1 MERNDCTITTD
12 GSPFTQSYQKVTAT
26 EERNDSSSECIYMD
40 YNATTPVDIEVIQ
53 TVTEA
58 MQEAWGN
65 PSSSYTPGRKA
76 KALIDWSREN
86 VAQMVGGRPEDI
98 IFTSGGTEA
107 NNLVFHTAVK
117 YFWDHQRQLAQNG
130 ASVELGGIAEL
141 LPHII
146 ISNIEHDSVQLMVD
160 NLIEEKKANATFL
173 PVSKV
178 TGCTEV
184 DDLIAAVRPTTCLV
198 SVMLANNE
206 TGILMPI
213 AEICQRV
220 KVLNQQRDREESP
233 RILLHTDA
241 AQAIGKL
248 RVDVRDLGVDYLTIV
263 GHKFHGPRIGVLYVR
278 GPGTSTPV
286 YSMFFG
292 GGQERKFR
300 PGTENTPM
308 IAGLGKAAQLV
319 VQNLEVYASHMQE
332 VRDYL
337 EEKLLTVFGKDKL
350 HFNSHFKGS
359 DRLPN
364 TCNMSI
370 LGPNLQG
377 RKVLL
382 NCRRLLASVGAA
394 CHSDKGNR
402 PSHILLNSGIPYD
415 VAQNAIRLSVGR
427 ATSKEDVVAIIEDL
441 KQAVNEIEV
450 CAAQAG
456 QTHRDRN

>member
-1 MERNDCTITTD
+1 MERNACTITTD
-12 GSPFTQSYQKVTAT
+12 GLPFTQSYQKVTAT
-26 EERNDSSSECIYMD
+26 GGRNDSSSNCIYMD
-40 YNATTPVDIEVIQ
+40 YNATTPVNTEVIE

-58 MQEAWGN
+58 LQVAWGN

-76 KALIDWSREN
+76 KELIDWSREN
-86 VAQMVGGRPEDI
+86 VAQMVGGQPEDI

-130 ASVELGGIAEL
+130 GNAEP

-146 ISNIEHDSVQLMVD
+146 TSNIEHDSVQLVVD
-160 NLIEEKKANATFL
+160 NLIKEEKAKATFL

-178 TGCTEV
+178 TGCIEV
-184 DDLIAAVRPTTCLV
+184 DDVIGAVRPTTCLV

-206 TGILMPI
+206 TGVLMPI

-220 KVLNQQRDREESP
+220 KALNQQRDTETP

-241 AQAIGKL
+241 AQAVGKL

-263 GHKFHGPRIGVLYVR
+263 GHKFYGPRIGALYVR
-278 GPGTSTPV
+278 GPGTSSPV
-286 YSMFFG
+286 YPMFFG

-308 IAGLGKAAQLV
+308 IAGLGKAAELV
-319 VQNLEVYASHMQE
+319 VRNLEVYASHMQE

-359 DRLPN
+359 NRLPN
-364 TCNMSI
+364 TCNVSI

-382 NCRRLLASVGAA
+382 HCRRLLASVGAA

-415 VAQNAIRLSVGR
+415 VAENALRLSVGR
-427 ATSKEDVVAIIEDL
+427 ATSKEDVDAIIEDL
-441 KQAVNEIEV
+441 KQAVNEVEV
-450 CAAQAG
+450 GAAQAG
-456 QTHRDRN
+456 Q